1 MTVLVLGGT
10 SEGRELAELL
20 RAEGITFLSSLA
32 GRVLRP
38 RLPVGKV
45 RIGGFGGAPG
55 LAEFLADRQIVAV
68 VDATHPFAQGMS
80 RNATQACAS
89 AGVPLLRLER
99 PGWSGA
105 PGSQGWHWVDDHA
118 EAAQRAAAVGH
129 RPFLTVGRQALDHFT
144 GPLADHATLVRVV
157 DQPQVE
163 LPTRWRVLTSRGPY
177 EQASERALMREHDID
192 VIVTK
197 DSGGQYTW
205 PKLAAAEEL
214 EIPVLIVRRT
224 ELDDGVET
232 VSDPDAALRWVRR
245 HCVAGDAQ
253 EPPG

>member
-1 MTVLVLGGT
+1 
-10 SEGRELAELL
+10 
-20 RAEGITFLSSLA
+20 
-32 GRVLRP
+32 
-38 RLPVGKV
+38 VGKV

-55 LAEFLADRQIVAV
+55 LAEFLADRQIAAV

-89 AGVPLLRLER
+89 TGVPLLRLER
-99 PGWSGA
+99 PGWTDA
-105 PGSQGWHWVDDHA
+105 PGSQRWHWVDDHA
-118 EAAQRAAAVGH
+118 EAAQLAAAMGL
-129 RPFLTVGRQALDHFT
+129 RPFLTVGRQSLGHFI
-144 GPLADHATLVRVV
+144 GPLAGHETLVRVV
-157 DQPQVE
+157 DDPQAD
-163 LPTRWRVLTSRGPY
+163 LPARWRVLTSRGPY

-214 EIPVLIVRRT
+214 QIPVLIVRRT

-232 VSDPDAALRWVRR
+232 VSDPAAALRWVRA
-245 HCVAGDAQ
+245 HCDSGDARG
-253 EPPG
+253 PRG